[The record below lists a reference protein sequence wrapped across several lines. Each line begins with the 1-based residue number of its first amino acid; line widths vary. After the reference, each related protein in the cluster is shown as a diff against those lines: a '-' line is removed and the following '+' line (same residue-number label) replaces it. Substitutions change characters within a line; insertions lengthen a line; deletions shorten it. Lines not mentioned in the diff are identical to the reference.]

1 MNNYEGAYFEYYRE
15 KGMDYANDYHLKKS
29 EGSYIHPRHLMAH
42 YRYDGKTFTGD
53 EVKIGIIT
61 AFGYEGVQEDMD
73 LFCEKFS
80 LPHTKI
86 SVFSH
91 DGKTGARK
99 NVRKSWATET
109 ALDLQWAHV
118 FAPSAQKKCYFS
130 PSDDISDIFEV
141 MKKADE
147 ECDIVSLSFGK
158 REFAKSVE
166 YEDFF
171 RDSKALFVC
180 ASGNNCAVNYPA
192 SSKYTLSV
200 GGTSVYFYPDGE
212 CIGKERVFEKSG
224 CGLAKYTAIPN
235 HQAKDSVIRTKS
247 AYRRSVPD
255 MCFFADGNLACPV
268 FVCGKLERCV
278 GTSIGAPSV
287 AGLCACIAEK
297 DRKIL
302 EKKASYFYELAEKC
316 HLFKRPPVF
325 FDITSGRIGE
335 YAAEIGF
342 DICSGLGVPNFEE
355 IFRAVNMLA

>member
-53 EVKIGIIT
+53 EEKIGIIT

-130 PSDDISDIFEV
+130 PSDDISDIIEV
-141 MKKADE
+141 MK
-147 ECDIVSLSFGK
+147 
-158 REFAKSVE
+158 
-166 YEDFF
+166 
-171 RDSKALFVC
+171 
-180 ASGNNCAVNYPA
+180 
-192 SSKYTLSV
+192 
-200 GGTSVYFYPDGE
+200 
-212 CIGKERVFEKSG
+212 
-224 CGLAKYTAIPN
+224 
-235 HQAKDSVIRTKS
+235 
-247 AYRRSVPD
+247 
-255 MCFFADGNLACPV
+255 
-268 FVCGKLERCV
+268 
-278 GTSIGAPSV
+278 
-287 AGLCACIAEK
+287 
-297 DRKIL
+297 
-302 EKKASYFYELAEKC
+302 
-316 HLFKRPPVF
+316 
-325 FDITSGRIGE
+325 
-335 YAAEIGF
+335 
-342 DICSGLGVPNFEE
+342 
-355 IFRAVNMLA
+355 